1 LRNGRYFYQIDRQG
15 NPRMLNRWGTEGLAG
30 EDSVSWISRSPLL
43 NLEPSSQFGEIDGG
57 RDIYPI
63 YDHPQCVDG
72 APIWQVED
80 AGDVKVY
87 AAPMSHGVRWHFFF
101 KLLVI

>member
-1 LRNGRYFYQIDRQG
+1 MDNKGT
-15 NPRMLNRWGTEGLAG
+15 PRIQNSWGTKGLAG
-30 EDSVSWISRSPLL
+30 EDSVSWISCSPMLK
-43 NLEPSSQFGEIDGG
+43 LEPSSQFGEIQGG

-63 YDHPQCVDG
+63 YDHPKCIDG

-87 AAPMSHGVRWHFFF
+87 AAPMSHGVS
-101 KLLVI
+101 